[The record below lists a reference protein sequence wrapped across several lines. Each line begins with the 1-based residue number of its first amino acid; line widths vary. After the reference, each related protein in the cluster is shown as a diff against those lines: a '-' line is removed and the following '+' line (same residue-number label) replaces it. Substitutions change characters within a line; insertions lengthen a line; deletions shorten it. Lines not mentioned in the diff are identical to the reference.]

1 MMFQKIRRIQ
11 NVKLS
16 LFFLV
21 LIFFLSGCSTFSNW
35 FSSSDTSVN
44 VNGIEKKEFKE
55 FMTTVKPVHGDAE
68 SQYRLA
74 RHFQK
79 QGRHEI
85 AVEEFRKV
93 LKIDPQHYN
102 AYNALGVS
110 YDRLKEFDLAAD
122 AYRAALKLNP
132 SLDYVYNNQGYSNLL
147 KGNLQ
152 EAALS
157 FEQAIV
163 LNDQNETYKNNLSL
177 VRAKLGPEFQ
187 PEIEI
192 PSEQVAVL
200 SQEIKIDPIEK
211 SEPSELPTLIV
222 DNSSENEIVE
232 EAIIQPLTQPKIEE
246 NFYAVQ
252 LGAYT
257 NINRAKKHLKD
268 AIKKG
273 YDGPYITKVDR
284 GKSYKPY
291 YRVRFGKFTDKRDA
305 DLLGAAIIDQNG
317 KPAFAVVENYPII
330 GFCSDFQKIGTME
343 IEDGVSNKEYSIE
356 ISNGNGVDLMARRVG
371 KYLSNKG
378 YNVKKLSNASN
389 FNHPQT
395 TIYYYPG
402 FYGQAQQLTKQIP
415 GFPKTGKLVESRQ
428 IKKNIKVLIGKDI
441 IPFIQ
446 DFTTIQKNS

>member
-1 MMFQKIRRIQ
+1 METKFRPAK
-11 NVKLS
+11 NLS
-16 LFFLV
+16 FSIV
-21 LIFFLSGCSTFSNW
+21 IITCIFIFSGCSTMSNW
-35 FSSSDTSVN
+35 FSFSDTSAN
-44 VNGIEKKEFKE
+44 VNGLEKKELKK

-93 LKIDPQHYN
+93 LKIDPRHYN

-110 YDRLKEFDLAAD
+110 YDRLKKFNLAAD
-122 AYRAALKLNP
+122 AYTAALKLNP

-147 KGNLQ
+147 RGNLQ

-157 FEQAIV
+157 FEQAIL

-187 PEIEI
+187 PEIEKL
-192 PSEQVAVL
+192 PEQALVL
-200 SQEIKIDPIEK
+200 SQKTEYIEHQ
-211 SEPSELPTLIV
+211 PLVV
-222 DNSSENEIVE
+222 DHSSENDIVE
-232 EAIIQPLTQPKIEE
+232 ETIVKPKIEK

-252 LGAYT
+252 LGAYID
-257 NINRAKKHLKD
+257 INRAQKHLKN

-273 YDGPYITKVDR
+273 YDCPYMTKVDR

-291 YRVRFGKFTDKRDA
+291 YRVRFGKFTDKLDA
-305 DLLGAAIIDQNG
+305 DSTGAGIIDKKEG
-317 KPAFAVVENYPII
+317 PAFTVVENYPINV
-330 GFCSDFQKIGTME
+330 FCSDPLKKCTDME
-343 IEDGVSNKEYSIE
+343 IKHAVLNKEYSIE
-356 ISNGNGVDLMARRVG
+356 ISNGNGVNLMARRVG

-378 YNVKKLSNASN
+378 YNVKALSNASN
-389 FNHPQT
+389 FNHSQT

-402 FYGQAQQLTKQIP
+402 FYGQAQQLTKHIP
-415 GFPKTGKLVESRQ
+415 GFQKTGKLVESRQ
-428 IKKNIKVLIGKDI
+428 IKKDIKVLIGKDI
-441 IPFIQ
+441 IPFTKE
-446 DFTTIQKNS
+446 FTKAQKNA